1 MTTKYYFF
9 FSMKRK
15 ILHIITGLSD
25 GGAEAVMTRLCIS
38 SKKYEHSVI
47 SLQGRGKHGKTL
59 EDHGILVKTLGMN
72 RDLSSLV
79 NVTRLPKI
87 IRQEAPDV
95 VQTWMYHADL
105 IGGIAARLAR
115 VKKVCWGVRHSSLSN
130 KKKKHQ
136 VCAFLCAVVSIAV
149 PHIIICC
156 GNAALRAHAKIG
168 YQRCKLEVIFN
179 GYDISRF
186 YPDTLS
192 RAEIRES
199 LGLRQDEFVLGN
211 VSRFDPNKDHKNL
224 LQALYILKDTDIKFR
239 CLLVGKD
246 MENNNHRLEQLVSH
260 FDLEDSVALGQKT
273 IFQQYR
279 LDVHLSSLSGFPN
292 VVTEAMACGV
302 ISVSTNVGD
311 AYEIDYPEETL

>member
-1 MTTKYYFF
+1 
-9 FSMKRK
+9 MKRK

-130 KKKKHQ
+130 KSIRRSTRF
-136 VCAFLCAVVSIAV
+136 VAFLCAVVSRAV

-156 GNAALRAHAKIG
+156 GNAA
-168 YQRCKLEVIFN
+168 
-179 GYDISRF
+179 
-186 YPDTLS
+186 
-192 RAEIRES
+192 
-199 LGLRQDEFVLGN
+199 
-211 VSRFDPNKDHKNL
+211 
-224 LQALYILKDTDIKFR
+224 
-239 CLLVGKD
+239 
-246 MENNNHRLEQLVSH
+246 
-260 FDLEDSVALGQKT
+260 
-273 IFQQYR
+273 
-279 LDVHLSSLSGFPN
+279 
-292 VVTEAMACGV
+292 
-302 ISVSTNVGD
+302 
-311 AYEIDYPEETL
+311 